1 MTRLI
6 LAIVT
11 ALTFLNSVGWEN
23 SSAPTIDAAT
33 KSEIITNLLRT
44 PLHFIENRGQLD
56 GAVAYYAQADGATI
70 FYTNNGITFGFGTGS
85 LSVRFYDDDRTVQP
99 YAREKMDGTVNY
111 FIGNDESRWRSDL
124 QTFSEVV
131 YPAVYP
137 GIDLVY
143 SGNQRRLKYT
153 YHVAPNANPTL
164 IQLHYDGVERIS
176 IDANIGE
183 LVLLI
188 DEDNTI
194 RDDAPIA
201 HQIIDG
207 ERANVEIAFRMLDD
221 NSVGFE
227 LGNYDVECPLILDPG
242 YSTFLD
248 GSDVAYVASI
258 DGTITLIDMVAQTV
272 LDATIS
278 VDNFTQDIAYN
289 PILHKFY
296 VTCTSGVVVLEF

>member
-11 ALTFLNSVGWEN
+11 ALTLLISVGWEN
-23 SSAPTIDAAT
+23 SSAPTIDADGLQKCSRSVARSVAPQWRQTSEIRQT

-56 GAVAYYAQADGATI
+56 ESVAYYAKADGATI
-70 FYTNNGITFGFGTGS
+70 FCTNNGITFGFGTGS
-85 LSVRFYDDDRTVQP
+85 LGVKFYDDGRTVQPFSSFEGRP

-137 GIDLVY
+137 GIDLIY

-153 YHVAPNANPTL
+153 YHVAPNADPTL

-176 IDANIGE
+176 IDPNTGE
-183 LVLLI
+183 LMLLI
-188 DEDNTI
+188 DEDNAI
-194 RDDAPIA
+194 RDDAPTA
-201 HQIIDG
+201 HQIIG
-207 ERANVEIAFRMLDD
+207 GEIAVRF
-221 NSVGFE
+221 
-227 LGNYDVECPLILDPG
+227 
-242 YSTFLD
+242 
-248 GSDVAYVASI
+248 SDEH
-258 DGTITLIDMVAQTV
+258 GRL
-272 LDATIS
+272 
-278 VDNFTQDIAYN
+278 YN
-289 PILHKFY
+289 
-296 VTCTSGVVVLEF
+296 